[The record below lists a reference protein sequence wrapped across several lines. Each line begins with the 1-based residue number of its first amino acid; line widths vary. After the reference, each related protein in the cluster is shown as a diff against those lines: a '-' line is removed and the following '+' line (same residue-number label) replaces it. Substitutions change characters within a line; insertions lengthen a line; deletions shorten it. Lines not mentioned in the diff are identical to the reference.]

1 MIHNGKKTR
10 RISIRFKLMLP
21 VTAIMLIMALVLG
34 IMGNRA
40 VLNGMTQ
47 LGGEEAVMAA
57 KAAANVVD
65 GDELESLYESGG
77 MGESYERIRLAM
89 DAVRRELGV
98 LYMYTL
104 YEDGG
109 KIYYGIDTA
118 EVDACEYGSEFDAT
132 YEELADVF
140 AGNSYTDNVIGNYGD
155 YSIITSY
162 APVFN
167 RNNEVVG
174 IIACDYDATQIE
186 RRIYSSNKANIEAA
200 AACLVLAVI
209 AMNVIVA
216 VIIRN
221 LNKVDKKIYDIVNN
235 EGDLTQKLDIRTGD
249 ELENIAENVNELL
262 NYIRN
267 IMVNISDN
275 SSELRSSTDKI
286 ANDLSDAQISISDIS
301 ATMEEMS
308 ASMEEMSASMEE
320 TSASLSQINES
331 VNETFEAVEDISSQA
346 EGGNDKSRSIM
357 ENVQGIYDSAQRAGR
372 SAKEETEKM
381 AESMRSRIEKSKAV
395 EEISSLTELILS
407 IAKKTNLLAL
417 NASIEAARAGEAGH
431 GFAVVAGEIGELAAN
446 STQTAG
452 RIQTVSNEVINAVD
466 ELAEESGKMLELM
479 DTTAMEGY
487 RRLLDTCDDYRNDVS
502 GMSDMLKSFAD
513 RSDSVKS
520 SMNFIRESI
529 AAVNIAVD
537 ESTKGITNVTE
548 KAVELTQG
556 VNDIGQES
564 HNNVI
569 ISDKLNA
576 EIKKFKLS
584 RE

>member
-10 RISIRFKLMLP
+10 IISIRFKLMLP
-21 VTAIMLIMALVLG
+21 VTAIMLIMALALAS
-34 IMGNRA
+34 MGSRA
-40 VLNGMTQ
+40 VRQGMSQ

-57 KAAANVVD
+57 KAAGNVVD
-65 GDELESLYESGG
+65 GDELERLYESGG
-77 MGESYERIRLAM
+77 TGDSYERIRLAM

-118 EVDACEYGSEFDAT
+118 EIDACEYGSGFDAT

-140 AGNSYTDNVIGNYGD
+140 AGSSYTDNVIGNYGD

-167 RNNEVVG
+167 RDNEVVG

-186 RRIYSSNKANIEAA
+186 KRIYSSNKANMEAA
-200 AACLVLAVI
+200 VVGLVLAVI

-221 LNKVDKKIYDIVNN
+221 LNKVDRKIYDIVNN

-275 SSELRSSTDKI
+275 SSELRSSSDKI
-286 ANDLSDAQISISDIS
+286 ASDLSNAQISISDIS
-301 ATMEEMS
+301 AT
-308 ASMEEMSASMEE
+308 MEEMSASMEE

-331 VNETFEAVEDISSQA
+331 VNETFEAVENISSQA
-346 EGGNDKSRSIM
+346 QGGNDKSRRIM
-357 ENVQGIYDSAQRAGR
+357 ENVQGIYDSAQQAGR

-466 ELAEESGKMLELM
+466 ELAEESGRMLELM

-502 GMSDMLKSFAD
+502 GMSDMMKSFAD
-513 RSDSVKS
+513 RSESVKS

>member
-10 RISIRFKLMLP
+10 IISIRFKLMLP
-21 VTAIMLIMALVLG
+21 VTAIMLIMALVLAS
-34 IMGNRA
+34 MGSRA
-40 VLNGMTQ
+40 VRQGMSQ

-57 KAAANVVD
+57 KAAGNVVD
-65 GDELESLYESGG
+65 GDELERLYESGG
-77 MGESYERIRLAM
+77 TGDSYERIRLAM

-140 AGNSYTDNVIGNYGD
+140 AGSCYTDNVIGNYGD

-167 RNNEVVG
+167 RDNEVVG

-186 RRIYSSNKANIEAA
+186 KRIYSSNKANMEAA
-200 AACLVLAVI
+200 VVCLVLAVI

-275 SSELRSSTDKI
+275 SSELRSSSDKI
-286 ANDLSDAQISISDIS
+286 ASDLSNAQISISDIS
-301 ATMEEMS
+301 ATMEEM
-308 ASMEEMSASMEE
+308 
-320 TSASLSQINES
+320 SASLSQINES
-331 VNETFEAVEDISSQA
+331 VNETFEAVENISSQA
-346 EGGNDKSRSIM
+346 QGGNDKSRRIM
-357 ENVQGIYDSAQRAGR
+357 ENVQGIYDSAQQAGR

-466 ELAEESGKMLELM
+466 ELAEESGRMLELM

-502 GMSDMLKSFAD
+502 GMSDMMKSFAD
-513 RSDSVKS
+513 RSESVKS

>member
-10 RISIRFKLMLP
+10 KISIRFKLMLP
-21 VTAIMLIMALVLG
+21 VTAIMLIMALALVS
-34 IMGNRA
+34 MGSRA
-40 VLNGMTQ
+40 VLNGMSQ

-57 KAAANVVD
+57 KAAGNVVD
-65 GDELESLYESGG
+65 GDELERLYESGG
-77 MGESYERIRLAM
+77 TGDSYERIRLAM

-140 AGNSYTDNVIGNYGD
+140 AGSSYTDNVIGNYGD

-167 RNNEVVG
+167 RDNEVVG

-186 RRIYSSNKANIEAA
+186 KRIYSSNKTNMEAA
-200 AACLVLAVI
+200 VGCLVLAVI

-308 ASMEEMSASMEE
+308 ASMEE

-346 EGGNDKSRSIM
+346 EGGNDKSRRIM

-466 ELAEESGKMLELM
+466 ELAEESGKMLKLM

-576 EIKKFKLS
+576 EIKKFKLG

>member
-1 MIHNGKKTR
+1 MIYNGKRTR
-10 RISIRFKLMLP
+10 KISIRFKLMLP

-40 VLNGMTQ
+40 VLNGMSQ

-65 GDELESLYESGG
+65 GDELERLYESGG
-77 MGESYERIRLAM
+77 TGDSYERIRLAM

-140 AGNSYTDNVIGNYGD
+140 AGSSYTDNVIGNYGD

-167 RNNEVVG
+167 RDNEVVG

-186 RRIYSSNKANIEAA
+186 KRIYSSNKANMEAA
-200 AACLVLAVI
+200 VGCLVLAVI

-275 SSELRSSTDKI
+275 SSELRSSSDKI
-286 ANDLSDAQISISDIS
+286 ANDLSNAQISISDIS
-301 ATMEEMS
+301 AT
-308 ASMEEMSASMEE
+308 MEEMSASMEE

-331 VNETFEAVEDISSQA
+331 VNETFEAVENISSQA
-346 EGGNDKSRSIM
+346 QGGNDKSRRIM
-357 ENVQGIYDSAQRAGR
+357 ENVQGIYDSAQQAGR

-466 ELAEESGKMLELM
+466 ELAEESGRMLELM

-502 GMSDMLKSFAD
+502 GMSDMMKSFAD
-513 RSDSVKS
+513 RSESVKS

-548 KAVELTQG
+548 KAVELTQE

>member
-10 RISIRFKLMLP
+10 KISIRFKLMLP

-40 VLNGMTQ
+40 VLNGMSQ

-57 KAAANVVD
+57 KAAGNVVD

-77 MGESYERIRLAM
+77 TGDSYERIRLAM

-140 AGNSYTDNVIGNYGD
+140 AGSCYTDNVIGNYGD

-167 RNNEVVG
+167 RDNEVVG

-186 RRIYSSNKANIEAA
+186 KRIYSSNKANMAVV
-200 AACLVLAVI
+200 CLVLAVI
-209 AMNVIVA
+209 AMDVIVA

-221 LNKVDKKIYDIVNN
+221 LNKVDNKIYDIVNN

-275 SSELRSSTDKI
+275 SSELRSSSDKI
-286 ANDLSDAQISISDIS
+286 ASDLSNAQISISDIS
-301 ATMEEMS
+301 AT
-308 ASMEEMSASMEE
+308 MEEMSASMEE

-346 EGGNDKSRSIM
+346 EGGNDKSRRIM
-357 ENVQGIYDSAQRAGR
+357 ENVQGIYDSAQQAGR

-431 GFAVVAGEIGELAAN
+431 GFAVVASEIGELAAN

-479 DTTAMEGY
+479 DTTVMEGY

-502 GMSDMLKSFAD
+502 GMSDMMKSFAD

-556 VNDIGQES
+556 VNDIDQES
-564 HNNVI
+564 HNNVV

>member
-10 RISIRFKLMLP
+10 IISIRFKLMLP
-21 VTAIMLIMALVLG
+21 VTAIMLIMALVLAS
-34 IMGNRA
+34 MGSRA
-40 VLNGMTQ
+40 VRQGMSQ

-57 KAAANVVD
+57 KAAGNVVD
-65 GDELESLYESGG
+65 GDELERLYESGG
-77 MGESYERIRLAM
+77 TGDSYERIRLAM

-140 AGNSYTDNVIGNYGD
+140 AGSCYTDNVIGNYGD

-167 RNNEVVG
+167 RDNEVVG

-186 RRIYSSNKANIEAA
+186 KRIYSSNKANMEAA
-200 AACLVLAVI
+200 VVCLVLAVI

-275 SSELRSSTDKI
+275 SSELRSSSDKI
-286 ANDLSDAQISISDIS
+286 ASDLSNAQISISDIS
-301 ATMEEMS
+301 AT
-308 ASMEEMSASMEE
+308 MEE

-331 VNETFEAVEDISSQA
+331 VNETFEAVENISSQA
-346 EGGNDKSRSIM
+346 QGGNDKSRRIM
-357 ENVQGIYDSAQRAGR
+357 ENVQGIYDSAQQAGR

-466 ELAEESGKMLELM
+466 ELAEESGRMLELM

-502 GMSDMLKSFAD
+502 GMSDMMKSFAD
-513 RSDSVKS
+513 RSESVKS

>member
-1 MIHNGKKTR
+1 MIYNGKRTR
-10 RISIRFKLMLP
+10 KISIRFKLMLP

-40 VLNGMTQ
+40 VLNGMSQ

-77 MGESYERIRLAM
+77 TGDSYERIRLAM

-140 AGNSYTDNVIGNYGD
+140 AGRSYTDNVIGNYGD

-167 RNNEVVG
+167 RDNEVVG

-186 RRIYSSNKANIEAA
+186 KRIYSSNKANMEAA
-200 AACLVLAVI
+200 VVCLVLAVI

-275 SSELRSSTDKI
+275 SSELRSSSDKI

-301 ATMEEMS
+301 AT
-308 ASMEEMSASMEE
+308 MEEMSASMEE

-331 VNETFEAVEDISSQA
+331 VNETFEAVEDISSHA
-346 EGGNDKSRSIM
+346 EGGNDKSRRIM
-357 ENVQGIYDSAQRAGR
+357 ENVQGIYDNAQRAGR

-502 GMSDMLKSFAD
+502 GMSDMMKSFAD
-513 RSDSVKS
+513 RSESVKS